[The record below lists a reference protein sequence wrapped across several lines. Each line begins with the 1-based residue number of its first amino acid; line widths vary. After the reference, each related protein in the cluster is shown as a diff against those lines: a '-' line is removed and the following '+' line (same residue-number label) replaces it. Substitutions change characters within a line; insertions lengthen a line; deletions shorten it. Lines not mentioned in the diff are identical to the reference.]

1 MPKMRV
7 LSYRNQID
15 HYPIG
20 SGGTLTIVPGP
31 NLVDGQELKAAISMT
46 DGNATGF
53 RSRVSTGE
61 YEVRVPQVA
70 VGAGKQSS

>member
-31 NLVDGQELKAAISMT
+31 NLVDENELKAAINT
-46 DGNATGF
+46 TQGNDTGF
-53 RSRVSTGE
+53 RARVSTGE
-61 YEVRVPQVA
+61 YEVHVPQVA
-70 VGAGKQSS
+70 VGKRGG